1 MSTESR
7 ATPQHPPDRA
17 QLLYALVVGGRDALS
32 EAAGQMGY
40 VYRPR
45 RRAVGDG
52 HDTTSSRPETRKQAD
67 QPRTPAIFPR
77 AEVEL
82 EPMRFWRPVA
92 REYREDLEGQVL
104 PLPEPSTTEAVEP
117 GDLEPPESAAPRH
130 EPLSTWPRL
139 WRVLEDRLRTP
150 RPRRAIDVDRLVR
163 CWARGQ
169 TPRSL
174 PRCSGLAHAPLTVLL
189 DSSERL
195 MPFWR
200 DQMLVLGRLAKK
212 LGRRTVRRI
221 DAAPLLAGKLPVLGA
236 EERVLALSDLGCFG
250 SPETRQAWAT
260 LGARLS
266 RRSVAPPVALVSAS
280 VATWP
285 GSAARWWQALPWESP
300 GRGGEPRG
308 VPDAGSAGEVDSV
321 LVLASVAQRLDA
333 GLVRGLRRLV
343 GADLGLEVE
352 LWSHPAVI
360 ERSAGGLVL
369 EAETAKQGR
378 RAFEELP
385 VAEKA
390 AVARL
395 LQRWHGALPEIL
407 ATEVADLLACGV
419 GEEVFERGTVERSLP
434 LLAQICRRVARE
446 HGTDPVFDLAV
457 DAFFQRFGQWSSL
470 RLWHDPR
477 LRADLERAATAHRLR
492 YPETERPTGTTP
504 EMLRQARTEGA
515 GWHRHRI
522 VQGPD
527 GLGVGV
533 ADSAGSPLIEL
544 VSRQAPVVL
553 ADGLGPATELR
564 PGVGQAPPCVDP
576 IHLATDVEAVA
587 FEAWQPILDD
597 ATSWASAAGRDEY
610 GLWAAFEVEGVRQ
623 RLRWI
628 PPGRFWMGSPES
640 EPGRWNDEGPRHPVT
655 LGEGFWLAETPCTQA
670 LWQAVMGGNPSHFK
684 GSQRP
689 VEQVRWDDCQRFL
702 DRLNQRF
709 RHLDARLPTEAE
721 WEYACRAG
729 TATATWRGELE
740 SSKSGEAKILQDIAW
755 YRANSDGETHP
766 VATREPN
773 PWGLY
778 DLLGN
783 VLEWCW
789 DYWGGYRGEG
799 MVDPEG
805 PNRGSRRV
813 VRGGSWDDPAR
824 LVRAAYRF
832 ASLPGVRYSI
842 LGFRLSRGRGPGRG
856 GAKTRLEH
864 RKPESAVSGAAVRGT
879 SRRARSR
886 RSRAWIDRLG
896 WANDGGTDVFG
907 RWASFEVGGVVTRLR
922 WLCPGTFE
930 MGSPEEEEGRYDGEG
945 PCHEVTL
952 TQGFWLAETP
962 CTQDLWTAVM
972 GTNPSEFCSP
982 RRPVEKV
989 SWHDVQEFLVALD
1002 QQLPGLEPRLPTEA
1016 WWEYACRAGTAT
1028 ATWLGDLKIAGE
1040 NNAPLLDKM
1049 AWYGGNSGVGF
1060 DLAEGWDSSEW
1071 PEKQYHHL
1079 MAGTRQVASK
1089 QPNPWGLY
1097 DMLGNVWEWCN
1108 DYWAAG
1114 YPEGPRS
1121 DPTGPEEGP
1130 GRVFRGGSWDAR
1142 ARGVRAACRDAL
1154 HPDERYSY
1162 LGFRLSR
1169 GRGS

>member
-67 QPRTPAIFPR
+67 QPRTPEIFPR

-117 GDLEPPESAAPRH
+117 GDLEPPGGAAPRH

-150 RPRRAIDVDRLVR
+150 PRPRRAIAVDRLVR

-174 PRCSGLAHAPLTVLL
+174 PRCSGLAHAPLAVLL

-266 RRSVAPPVALVSAS
+266 RRSVAPPWPWCRPRWRPGLARPPAGGRPCHGRAPAAAASHVACR
-280 VATWP
+280 T
-285 GSAARWWQALPWESP
+285 
-300 GRGGEPRG
+300 
-308 VPDAGSAGEVDSV
+308 
-321 LVLASVAQRLDA
+321 
-333 GLVRGLRRLV
+333 RGLQRLV

-385 VAEKA
+385 VAEKV

-407 ATEVADLLACGV
+407 AAEVADLLACGV
-419 GEEVFERGTVERSLP
+419 GEEVFERATVERSLP

-477 LRADLERAATAHRLR
+477 LRADLERAVKAHQRR
-492 YPETERPTGTTP
+492 YPEIERPTGTTP
-504 EMLRQARTEGA
+504 EMLRQARTEGS

-527 GLGVGV
+527 GLGLGV
-533 ADSAGSPLIEL
+533 ADSAVSPLIEL

-597 ATSWASAAGRDEY
+597 TTSWASAAGRDEY
-610 GLWAAFEVEGVRQ
+610 GLWAAFEVEGVGQ

-628 PPGRFWMGSPES
+628 PPGRFWMGSPKD
-640 EPGRWNDEGPRHPVT
+640 EPGRWKDEGPRHPAT

-689 VEQVRWDDCQRFL
+689 VEQVRWDDCHRFL

-729 TATATWRGELE
+729 TATATWRGGQLEILE
-740 SSKSGEAKILQDIAW
+740 SGKAKLLLMYPTAKI
-755 YRANSDGETHP
+755 
-766 VATREPN
+766 
-773 PWGLY
+773 
-778 DLLGN
+778 
-783 VLEWCW
+783 
-789 DYWGGYRGEG
+789 
-799 MVDPEG
+799 
-805 PNRGSRRV
+805 
-813 VRGGSWDDPAR
+813 
-824 LVRAAYRF
+824 RF
-832 ASLPGVRYSI
+832 
-842 LGFRLSRGRGPGRG
+842 
-856 GAKTRLEH
+856 E
-864 RKPESAVSGAAVRGT
+864 
-879 SRRARSR
+879 
-886 RSRAWIDRLG
+886 
-896 WANDGGTDVFG
+896 
-907 RWASFEVGGVVTRLR
+907 
-922 WLCPGTFE
+922 
-930 MGSPEEEEGRYDGEG
+930 
-945 PCHEVTL
+945 
-952 TQGFWLAETP
+952 
-962 CTQDLWTAVM
+962 
-972 GTNPSEFCSP
+972 
-982 RRPVEKV
+982 
-989 SWHDVQEFLVALD
+989 
-1002 QQLPGLEPRLPTEA
+1002 
-1016 WWEYACRAGTAT
+1016 
-1028 ATWLGDLKIAGE
+1028 
-1040 NNAPLLDKM
+1040 
-1049 AWYGGNSGVGF
+1049 
-1060 DLAEGWDSSEW
+1060 
-1071 PEKQYHHL
+1071 
-1079 MAGTRQVASK
+1079 
-1089 QPNPWGLY
+1089 
-1097 DMLGNVWEWCN
+1097 
-1108 DYWAAG
+1108 
-1114 YPEGPRS
+1114 
-1121 DPTGPEEGP
+1121 
-1130 GRVFRGGSWDAR
+1130 
-1142 ARGVRAACRDAL
+1142 
-1154 HPDERYSY
+1154 
-1162 LGFRLSR
+1162 
-1169 GRGS
+1169 